1 MFLLVLLQSA
11 ERLQWDEPSSKFCT
25 LTLHIPLCSWFFK
38 IKLTT
43 CCKSPQVLGTNTEIH
58 WLKSISLWYWWN
70 GNILMYLTK
79 NFNTPSSV
87 IPLYR
92 IQQEFR
98 LFTAAE
104 TAQNHQQSSYWINEG
119 SWQIILATCQTTT
132 SNPNIAELN
141 LPLLAFLSSPPS
153 SRDKPWGYMAFK
165 LRETVLAALFHS
177 C

>member
-1 MFLLVLLQSA
+1 MNHLLNFVHWL
-11 ERLQWDEPSSKFCT
+11 
-25 LTLHIPLCSWFFK
+25 LHIPIHSWFFK
-38 IKLTT
+38 TNFMT
-43 CCKSPQVLGTNTEIH
+43 CCTSTQMLDTEIYC
-58 WLKSISLWYWWN
+58 LKSISQEYVDWQN

-79 NFNTPSSV
+79 EFNTPSSV

-92 IQQEFR
+92 IQQELR

-104 TAQNHQQSSYWINEG
+104 TAQNHQQSSYWINKG
-119 SWQIILATCQTTT
+119 SWQGILATCQTTK

-141 LPLLAFLSSPPS
+141 LPLLALLSSSPS
-153 SRDKPWGYMAFK
+153 SRDKPRGYMAFK